1 MPGLRIDFGILL
13 ADRVD
18 RRHVTGDEFGQG
30 HGDHRVTVLGRVLV
44 AQRASNTCPDVTAA
58 VHKPRVCWPAFG

>member
-1 MPGLRIDFGILL
+1 
-13 ADRVD
+13 
-18 RRHVTGDEFGQG
+18 
-30 HGDHRVTVLGRVLV
+30 LGRVLV